1 MKIKLL
7 ILWACILILPSVLQA
22 ATPSAETNKS
32 ILVWQ
37 KDGKA
42 VSFNLD
48 EHPKI
53 YFKDTDLVISTD
65 RVTVSYD
72 QKEVSRFT
80 FSAGDNTGIGSIV
93 EPDITFTQT
102 GDLILVT
109 GIAQDKPIRVY
120 SSSGQLLQSRKTDSS
135 SHVVVSL
142 AKYPSGIYLIQA
154 DTITFKFTKR

>member
-1 MKIKLL
+1 MKMKIKLL

-53 YFKDTDLVISTD
+53 YFTDTDLVISTD
-65 RVTVSYD
+65 R
-72 QKEVSRFT
+72 
-80 FSAGDNTGIGSIV
+80 SAL
-93 EPDITFTQT
+93 P
-102 GDLILVT
+102 LI
-109 GIAQDKPIRVY
+109 
-120 SSSGQLLQSRKTDSS
+120 
-135 SHVVVSL
+135 
-142 AKYPSGIYLIQA
+142 
-154 DTITFKFTKR
+154 